1 MKRIGLLSVALA
13 AVLSLAACN
22 TNREATDETATVG
35 TAGDAVSPGDR
46 DFVEQ
51 SVVGGMAEVELGKLA
66 SERAA
71 NADVKAFAGMMV
83 QDHSKSLAS
92 LKQVASQHAIPA
104 PAGLDEKHRET
115 REKLAG
121 LSGAEF
127 DREYMSVMVD
137 AHEATVD
144 RLQTR
149 ASEDRFGDDKGT
161 VSPEK
166 SNNPVEASINQWAA
180 NTLPTTR
187 HHLEEARR
195 IHDSL
200 GNRFTQR

>member
-1 MKRIGLLSVALA
+1 MKRMGLLSVALA
-13 AVLSLAACN
+13 ATLSLACN
-22 TNREATDETATVG
+22 TNRVATDETATVG
-35 TAGDAVSPGDR
+35 TTGDTVSAGDKE
-46 DFVEQ
+46 FVEQ
-51 SVVGGMAEVELGKLA
+51 SVVGGLAEVELGRLA
-66 SERAA
+66 LERAA
-71 NADVKAFAGMMV
+71 NADVKKFAGMMV
-83 QDHSKSLAS
+83 QDHSKSLEA
-92 LKQVASQHAIPA
+92 LKQVASHYAIAA
-104 PAGLDEKHRET
+104 PAGLDEKHRQI
-115 REKLAG
+115 RDRLAG

-137 AHEATVD
+137 AHETTVD

-166 SNNPVEASINQWAA
+166 ADDPVESSINQWAA

-187 HHLEEARR
+187 HHLEEAKR

-200 GNRFTQR
+200 DNRLTRR

>member
-1 MKRIGLLSVALA
+1 MA
-13 AVLSLAACN
+13 
-22 TNREATDETATVG
+22 
-35 TAGDAVSPGDR
+35 
-46 DFVEQ
+46 
-51 SVVGGMAEVELGKLA
+51 SVVSGTAEVELGRLA
-66 SERAA
+66 LERAS
-71 NADVKAFAGMMV
+71 NADVKEFAAMMV
-83 QDHSKSLAS
+83 RDHSKSLAA

-104 PAGLDEKHRET
+104 PAALDDKHREI
-115 REKLAG
+115 RDKLAG

-137 AHEATVD
+137 AHETTVD

-161 VSPEK
+161 VRPEG
-166 SNNPVEASINQWAA
+166 SDNPVEASINQWAA

-187 HHLEEARR
+187 HHLEEAKR

-200 GNRFTQR
+200 GNRLTRR

>member
-1 MKRIGLLSVALA
+1 MKRAGLLSIALA
-13 AVLSLAACN
+13 ATLSLACN
-22 TNREATDETATVG
+22 TNRVATDETATVG
-35 TAGDAVSPGDR
+35 TTGDTVSAGDR

-51 SVVGGMAEVELGKLA
+51 SVVGGLAEVELGRLA
-66 SERAA
+66 LERAA
-71 NADVKAFAGMMV
+71 NADVKKFAGMMV
-83 QDHSKSLAS
+83 QDHSKSLAA

-104 PAGLDEKHRET
+104 PAGLDEKHREI
-115 REKLAG
+115 RETLAG

-137 AHEATVD
+137 AHETTVD

-166 SNNPVEASINQWAA
+166 ADDPVESSINQWAA

-187 HHLEEARR
+187 HHLEEAKR

-200 GNRFTQR
+200 NNRLTRR

>member
-1 MKRIGLLSVALA
+1 MKRIGLLPVALA
-13 AVLSLAACN
+13 AVLSFACN
-22 TNREATDETATVG
+22 VNRDATNETATVG
-35 TAGDAVSPGDR
+35 TTGDTVSAGDR

-51 SVVGGMAEVELGKLA
+51 SVVGGLAEVELGRLA
-66 SERAA
+66 LERAA
-71 NADVKAFAGMMV
+71 NADVKKFAGMMV
-83 QDHSKSLAS
+83 QDHSKSLAA

-104 PAGLDEKHRET
+104 PAGLDEKHREI
-115 REKLAG
+115 RETLAG

-137 AHEATVD
+137 AHETTVD

-166 SNNPVEASINQWAA
+166 ADDPVESSINQWAA

-187 HHLEEARR
+187 HHLEEAKR

-200 GNRFTQR
+200 NNRLTRR